1 MNNKAYILLATAGIL
16 WGIQPIF
23 VKIVVAS
30 MTPSSLIF
38 FRYIFLSGTLFIIM
52 KVLGEKKLLP
62 PKNCWFRLFL
72 MGLTGV
78 ALNNGSQ
85 FAGLQYST
93 VANATLIA
101 TLTPAMTALFAA
113 IFLRER
119 LNLLQ
124 WIGIFISMSGT
135 LYLISNG
142 SLDTILNTSFNF
154 GDVLFFFAQMM
165 WAVYCLL
172 SVKVMQKMSA
182 LSVTAWAGI
191 IGGMLTGIWG
201 EFTEGIALPEF
212 SMAVIISIIFIIWC
226 GGVAALAFWNMGTKT
241 VGASSAAIFLNLMPI
256 VGIVGAAFTLGEELT
271 LNEFFGAIVILG
283 GVYITTHSDKF
294 VRMSAHILKHKK
306 ICQVILLILTIS

>member
-1 MNNKAYILLATAGIL
+1 MNKAYLYLATAGIL

-23 VKIVVAS
+23 VKIVVAE

-38 FRYIFLSGTLFIIM
+38 FRYIFLSSTLFIIM
-52 KVLGEKKLLP
+52 KFLGHKRLLP
-62 PKNCWFRLFL
+62 PKDCWWRLIF

-78 ALNNGSQ
+78 TLNNGSQ

-101 TLTPAMTALFAA
+101 TLTPAMTAFLAA

-142 SLDTILNTSFNF
+142 SLDIILNTSFNF
-154 GDVLFFFAQMM
+154 GDILFFFAQMM
-165 WAVYCLL
+165 WAIYCLT
-172 SVKVMQKMSA
+172 SIKVMQKMSA

-191 IGGMLTGIWG
+191 IGGLFTGIYG
-201 EFTEGIALPEF
+201 GFTEGLALPEF
-212 SMAVIISIIFIIWC
+212 SLTTIISIIFIIWC
-226 GGVAALAFWNMGTKT
+226 GGVAALTLWNLGSKA

-256 VGIVGAAFTLGEELT
+256 VGIVGAALTLNEELT

-294 VRMSAHILKHKK
+294 TRMSVHIIKH
-306 ICQVILLILTIS
+306 

>member
-1 MNNKAYILLATAGIL
+1 MHKAYIFLATAGIL

-23 VKIVVAS
+23 VKIVVAE

-52 KVLGEKKLLP
+52 KILGEKHLLP
-62 PKNCWFRLFL
+62 PKDCWLRLVL

-78 ALNNGSQ
+78 TLNNGSQ

-101 TLTPAMTALFAA
+101 TLTPAMTALLAA

-124 WIGIFISMSGT
+124 WLGIFISMSGT

-142 SLDTILNTSFNF
+142 SLAVILNTSFNF
-154 GDVLFFFAQMM
+154 GDILFFLAQMM

-182 LSVTAWAGI
+182 IAVTAWAGI
-191 IGGMLTGIWG
+191 IGGMFTGIYG
-201 EFTEGIALPEF
+201 QFTDGLALPGF
-212 SMAVIISIIFIIWC
+212 SLTVIIAIIFIIWC
-226 GGVAALAFWNMGTKT
+226 GGVAALTLWNMGTKS

-256 VGIVGAAFTLGEELT
+256 VGIVGAAFTLNEELT

-294 VRMSAHILKHKK
+294 TRLSMYIHKH
-306 ICQVILLILTIS
+306 